1 MGKLF
6 AIILVIIALA
16 SAYPIVTHMY
26 VMPEDIST
34 HGHQIDEQLSD
45 TMAEAGISFLLAQFV
60 LAIFVWKFA
69 ERKDGGKLKN
79 FPGGAGMFRRA
90 IRSAITV
97 VSRTVLRAGS
107 GQIKVASVERF
118 HKRNGSGCS
127 R

>member
-6 AIILVIIALA
+6 AIVLVIIASA

-60 LAIFVWKFA
+60 LAIFFWEFS
-69 ERKDGGKLKN
+69 ERKNPGELKN
-79 FPGGAGMFRRA
+79 FPGGAKIIVAGPFLFLGTEGPRA
-90 IRSAITV
+90 
-97 VSRTVLRAGS
+97 
-107 GQIKVASVERF
+107 
-118 HKRNGSGCS
+118 
-127 R
+127 